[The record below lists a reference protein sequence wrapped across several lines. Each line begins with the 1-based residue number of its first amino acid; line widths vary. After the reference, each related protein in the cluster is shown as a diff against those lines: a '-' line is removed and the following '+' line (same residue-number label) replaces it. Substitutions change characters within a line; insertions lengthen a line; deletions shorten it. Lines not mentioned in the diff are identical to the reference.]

1 MDKKSYI
8 LLFFIALIFSF
19 SCIQCKKIVIEKP
32 DVGGED
38 TTGSSIICS
47 EIQDASKKF
56 YTTIPN
62 LDFEY
67 WKISSSKK
75 YYDPEP
81 SCFWATPNKSRD
93 IINTIPATVFRVGH
107 DSAYSGKYA
116 AMIRTG
122 KWASLIVGGTIA
134 SGDFKPNLSN
144 PLQSISFGKGYKKRP
159 KTISGYYK
167 YYPVAG
173 DSCSVYCFVTKQ
185 KTVSGKKITDTLG
198 FANMVSTATVTT
210 YTKFDLPLKYKS
222 AEIPDR
228 IVIYFASSEGAS
240 QLLGQEGSTMFIDEV
255 KLTY

>member
-1 MDKKSYI
+1 MYKKTYI
-8 LLFFIALIFSF
+8 LLSVIVLIFTL

-32 DVGGED
+32 EIGGED

-47 EIQDASKKF
+47 EIQDATKKF
-56 YTTIPN
+56 YTSVPN

-67 WKISSSKK
+67 WKLSSSKK
-75 YYDPEP
+75 YHDPEP

-93 IINTIPATVFRVGH
+93 IINTIPATVYRVGN

-122 KWASLIVGGTIA
+122 KWAGLIVGGTIA

-144 PLQSISFGKGYKKRP
+144 PLQSISFGKGFKKRP
-159 KTISGYYK
+159 KSISGYYK
-167 YYPVAG
+167 YYSVAG

-185 KTVSGKKITDTLG
+185 KSINGKKVTDTIG
-198 FANMVSTATVTT
+198 FANMISSETVTA
-210 YTKFDLPLKYKS
+210 YKKFDLPLKYKS
-222 AEIPDR
+222 LEIPDR
-228 IVIYFASSEGAS
+228 IVIYFASSEAARD
-240 QLLGQEGSTMFIDEV
+240 LKGQEGSTMFIDEV